1 MLQSKV
7 GRKFINFSNP
17 RSFSQARVYPN
28 LPSVAPRPTLNIKH
42 VRENPELYRQ
52 TCIDRNYRAQK
63 DNPFKI
69 IELFES
75 WKELQKHGRRL
86 RERNNEIRTKL
97 SHARTFSGRDAEK
110 ENEEPE
116 TIDSLLEEAK
126 KLKAKITEIEIR
138 EGQFT
143 REIECLAADLPNL
156 TSQETPPGNE
166 ARVVGYI
173 NEHLQPNLF
182 SQDRAWRSHVHLGN
196 EFDLLDFTG
205 AATTTGWG
213 WYYLKN
219 EAALLEQALVQYA
232 LSVAMNYGFSI
243 VSPPS
248 IVYSHIAGACG
259 FQPRD
264 QGDEQQSYILQQ
276 SEKNQGAGNPQ
287 LSLAGTAEVPFAS
300 MRANVIMEEKNLPLL
315 VAGSSRCYR
324 AEAGSRGVDTK
335 GLYRVHEFTKVEL
348 FAWTRKEDE
357 NSIFQRMLN
366 IQKEILRSLGLRCR
380 ILEMPSVD
388 LGASAVRKQDIE
400 AFFPSRMEKD
410 NGWGEVTS
418 TSICTDYQTRR
429 LATRVKIAPPNMQS
443 RLDFPSTV
451 NGTAL
456 AVPRVIAA
464 LLENGWNEKEM
475 SISIPEILGP
485 WMNGINAI
493 KKHRQSF

>member
-1 MLQSKV
+1 MLQSNG
-7 GRKFINFSNP
+7 GRKFIIFLNL
-17 RSFSQARVYPN
+17 RSFSQARLYSN
-28 LPSVAPRPTLNIKH
+28 LPSVAPRPNLNIKH
-42 VRENPELYRQ
+42 VRENPELYQQ
-52 TCIDRNYRAQK
+52 TCIDRNYKAQK

-69 IELFES
+69 IKLFES
-75 WKELQKHGRRL
+75 WKELQKQGRRL

-97 SHARTFSGRDAEK
+97 SHAKTFSGRDAEK
-110 ENEEPE
+110 EQEEPE
-116 TIDSLLEEAK
+116 AADSLLEEAK
-126 KLKAKITEIEIR
+126 ELKAKITEIEIR
-138 EGQFT
+138 EGQYT
-143 REIECLAADLPNL
+143 REIEYLAADLPNL
-156 TSQETPPGNE
+156 TSSETPLGNE

-173 NEHLQPNLF
+173 NEHLQPDL
-182 SQDRAWRSHVHLGN
+182 SCQDGAWRSHVHIGN

-232 LSVAMNYGFSI
+232 LRVAMNYGFSVI
-243 VSPPS
+243 SPPS

-264 QGDEQQSYILQQ
+264 QGDEQQSYLLQQ
-276 SEKNQGAGNPQ
+276 SEKNLATGKPQ

-300 MRANVIMEEKNLPLL
+300 MRANVVMEERDLPLL

-348 FAWTRKEDE
+348 FAWTLKEDE
-357 NSIFQRMLN
+357 NSSFQRMLN
-366 IQKEILRSLGLRCR
+366 VQKEILRSLGLRCR

-388 LGASAVRKQDIE
+388 LGASAVRKQDVE
-400 AFFPSRMEKD
+400 AFFPSRVEKSD
-410 NGWGEVTS
+410 GWGEVTS

-429 LATRVKIAPPNMQS
+429 LATRVKITPPNMQS

-475 SISIPEILGP
+475 SISIPEVLRP
-485 WMNGINAI
+485 WMNGINVI
-493 KKHRQSF
+493 KKHR